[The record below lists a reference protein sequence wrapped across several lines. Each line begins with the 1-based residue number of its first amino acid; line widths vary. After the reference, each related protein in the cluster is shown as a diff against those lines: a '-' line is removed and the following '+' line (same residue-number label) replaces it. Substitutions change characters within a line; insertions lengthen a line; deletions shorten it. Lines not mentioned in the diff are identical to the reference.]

1 MGPLSLVKYVSAS
14 TPIHCVLFAASGRAD
29 CRISR
34 TPGALG
40 FALKEAEAGRSRRT
54 HCRDDAC
61 STRRRRLA
69 MQPSTFAEG
78 GKIDARGGIPPASSI
93 AGAKPQGGLL
103 VAVGNPQWSISFRIP
118 PSRR

>member
-1 MGPLSLVKYVSAS
+1 MRIFWPVDGRQRLVELQFNS
-14 TPIHCVLFAASGRAD
+14 SGRAD
-29 CRISR
+29 
-34 TPGALG
+34 GANPRVGLG

-54 HCRDDAC
+54 HCQDDAC

-103 VAVGNPQWSISFRIP
+103 VAVGNPQWRYQFPNSP
-118 PSRR
+118 EPALMG